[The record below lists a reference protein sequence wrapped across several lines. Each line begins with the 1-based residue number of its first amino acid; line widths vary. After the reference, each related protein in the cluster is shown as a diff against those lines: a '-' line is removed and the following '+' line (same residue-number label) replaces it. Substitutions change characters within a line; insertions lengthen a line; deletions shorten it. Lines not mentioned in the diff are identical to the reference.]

1 MESLLEIDILWIENK
16 IEILAHYHQ
25 FQCFTT
31 FNFDIGVGSEMSQKG
46 PFLMCMSHDALTHI
60 TLLLG

>member
-31 FNFDIGVGSEMSQKG
+31 FNFDIGVGNEMSQRG
-46 PFLMCMSHDALTHI
+46 PFFNAYVT
-60 TLLLG
+60 